1 MKDEL
6 GDRMKKNYENRTRFY
21 LNRRTYT
28 IIRVDGKSFHTY
40 TKGLKRP
47 FDDDFMNDMD
57 ATAQYL
63 CKNIEGAKLAFVQSD
78 EISILLTD
86 FDTIKTEAWFDNNL
100 QKMTSVSASF
110 ATSIFNQLRLI
121 RICDNNISGKYDIPG
136 IINSDDILK
145 TKLAHFDSR
154 VFQIAQK
161 HEVENYF
168 IFRQKDA
175 TRNSIQS
182 VAQSLYSHE
191 ELKRKNGSQ
200 LQEMIFQK
208 GINWNDYDARYKR
221 GRIILK
227 EYYQKE
233 GFDAMRSKWS
243 VFEPPIFTQNKDY
256 LTNLIPNSQD

>member
-6 GDRMKKNYENRTRFY
+6 GDRMKNNYENRTRFY

-28 IIRVDGKSFHTY
+28 IIRIDGKSFHTY
-40 TKGLKRP
+40 TKGFKRP
-47 FDDDFMNDMD
+47 FDDDLMNDMD

-110 ATSIFNQLRLI
+110 ATSIFNQLRLL
-121 RICDNNISGKYDIPG
+121 RQCSNPDDNDEYEKWVTT
-136 IINSDDILK
+136 DDILK

-154 VFQIAQK
+154 VFQISQK
-161 HEVENYF
+161 CEVENYF

-182 VAQSLYSHE
+182 VAQSLYSHK
-191 ELKRKNGSQ
+191 ELNGKNSSQ

-233 GFDAMRSKWS
+233 GFDSLRSKWL
-243 VFEPPIFTQNKDY
+243 VFEPPIFTQDKDY